1 MLRLIL
7 LVGVVALA
15 GCAREVEGP
24 EPLRLGYT
32 PAEDTRADRGDAA
45 RALAGYL
52 ERELGRPVEV
62 VRTSSYG
69 PAVAALASGE
79 IDLIGLGPYAFWQA
93 RRAGVAEAIAVSGRA
108 ETGPRTYQ
116 SLLLARRDSGVERLE
131 DLVAAAGRLRFNFSD
146 PASNSGHLVPAARLA
161 ALGLR
166 AEDFASWEFTMSH
179 AVSILN
185 VVHGAADVAGVSG
198 SVYARLRANERID
211 DRVVRV
217 LWTSPPLP
225 IGPVVARTGLDQEL
239 VDAVRTALVALA
251 EKDPAAWRAA
261 RAASTD
267 PEGIYLPVEPG
278 HYAELDELAAML
290 PGVEVA
296 GEPPGSRR

>member
-1 MLRLIL
+1 MLCLVL

-52 ERELGRPVEV
+52 QRELGRPVVV

-79 IDLIGLGPYAFWQA
+79 IDVIGLGPFAYWRA
-93 RRAGVAEAIAVSGRA
+93 RRAGVAEAIVVSGHA

-116 SLLLARRDSGVERLE
+116 SLLIARRDSGVEQLE
-131 DLVAAAGRLRFNFSD
+131 DLAAAAGRLRLNFSD
-146 PASNSGHLVPAARLA
+146 PASNSGYLVPAARLA
-161 ALGLR
+161 GLGLG
-166 AEDFASWEFTMSH
+166 AKDFANWEFTLSH
-179 AVSILN
+179 AVAILN
-185 VVHGAADVAGVSG
+185 VVHGAADLAGVNG
-198 SVYARLRANERID
+198 SVYERLRESERID
-211 DRVVRV
+211 DRNLRV

-225 IGPVVARTGLDQEL
+225 IGPVVARAGLDE
-239 VDAVRTALVALA
+239 AVVQAVQAALVALVQR
-251 EKDPAAWRAA
+251 DPAAWRAA
-261 RAASTD
+261 RAASAD
-267 PEGIYLPVEPG
+267 PEAIYLPVAPG
-278 HYAELDELAAML
+278 HYAELDALAAML
-290 PGVEVA
+290 PGAEVG